1 MPTFNIFVTT
11 PKSQIPKDFILE
23 ASKFIAQQL
32 GKPESY
38 VTVRVVP
45 DQMMSHGGT
54 TDPCGSVQVY
64 SIGALGKKNKEHS
77 AAIGN
82 FLESKLNIP
91 QDRFY
96 ITYMDIAGNDCGY
109 EGDTF
114 G

>member
-1 MPTFNIFVTT
+1 MSHGGTT
-11 PKSQIPKDFILE
+11 DPRGS
-23 ASKFIAQQL
+23 A
-32 GKPESY
+32 
-38 VTVRVVP
+38 RVGIMSHGGTTDPRGSARVGI
-45 DQMMSHGGT
+45 MSHGGT